1 MPTSHPPPVP
11 SVFYVRRL
19 LDEKRYSEAR
29 DLCQQICDVAPQDA
43 EVWFLLGAIH
53 GLLEDYPAAETC
65 CKKALAMHPDVPDLH
80 RNLGVALLRQGKA
93 QEAEMSLRRALVL
106 RPEFVKALLDLAEL
120 LGTQGN
126 HAEAVEICQRLVTLK
141 PTSAGAWVKLGILQQ
156 ASCDVAGA
164 KASYERAIE
173 LQPDHVE
180 ARVLHALI
188 LLLQGDYARGWIEY
202 EWRWQWKGRA
212 PRRFPRPRWDGAP
225 LHGKSILLHPE
236 QGLGDSIQFI
246 RYAPMVKALGGRVV
260 CITHPPLMRLF
271 WHCDGVDQFVETG
284 QPLPHFDI
292 EAPLMSLPGIFGTT
306 LANIPARVPYIFP
319 PGQTSPMID
328 QLLSHRGQEIKVGL
342 VWAGGP
348 KAKND
353 MVRSCPWEHFAR
365 LAQVAGVRYYSLQK
379 GPSSAEAG
387 KLAERLPL
395 TDLGGALSD
404 FADTAGAIAH
414 LDLVISVD
422 TAVAHLAGAMDKPV
436 WILLPNVPDWR
447 WLLDRDDSPWYPTAR
462 LFRQRQAGDW
472 HELLQRVTTALGE
485 WAALRRL
492 QSAG

>member
-1 MPTSHPPPVP
+1 MSTSHPPAAL
-11 SVFYVRRL
+11 SVHNVRL
-19 LDEKRYSEAR
+19 LLADNRHHEAR

-43 EVWFLLGAIH
+43 EAWFLLGAIH
-53 GLLEDYPAAETC
+53 GLLKDYPAAEIC
-65 CKKALAMHPDVPDLH
+65 CKKALVMHPNVPDLH
-80 RNLGVALLRQGKA
+80 RNLGVALLRQGKT
-93 QEAEMSLRRALVL
+93 QEAEVSLRGALAL
-106 RPEFVKALLDLAEL
+106 RPEFVETLLDLAEVVRA
-120 LGTQGN
+120 QGN
-126 HAEAVEICQRLVTLK
+126 HAEATEMYRRVVELQPTNVT
-141 PTSAGAWVKLGILQQ
+141 AWVALGLLQQ

-164 KASYERAIE
+164 KASYEHAIE
-173 LQPDHVE
+173 LQPGHVE
-180 ARVLHALI
+180 ARLLRALI
-188 LLLQGDYARGWIEY
+188 LLLQGDYAQGWIEY

-225 LHGKSILLHPE
+225 LHGKTILLHPE

-271 WHCDGVDQFVETG
+271 RNCDSVDQFIETG
-284 QPLPHFDI
+284 QPLPHFDV

-319 PGQTSPMID
+319 PGQTSPVIE

-348 KAKND
+348 RAKND
-353 MVRSCPWEHFAR
+353 LVRSCPWECFSQ

-387 KLAERLPL
+387 RLAERLPL
-395 TDLGGALSD
+395 IDLGEALSD
-404 FADTAGAIAH
+404 FADTASAITH

-422 TAVAHLAGAMDKPV
+422 TAVAHLAGAMGRPV
-436 WILLPNVPDWR
+436 WILLPNMPDWR

-462 LFRQRQAGDW
+462 LFRQRQERDW
-472 HELLQRVTTALGE
+472 HELLQRVTVALGE
-485 WAALRRL
+485 YSPRRQ